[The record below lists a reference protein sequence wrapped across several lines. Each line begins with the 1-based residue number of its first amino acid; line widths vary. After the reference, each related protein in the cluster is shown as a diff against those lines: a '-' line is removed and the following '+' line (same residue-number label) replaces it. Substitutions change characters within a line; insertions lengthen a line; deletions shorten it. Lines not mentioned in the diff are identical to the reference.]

1 MRPIKLKIKGIN
13 SFIEEQVIDFEKLT
27 DRGFFGIFGPT
38 GSGKSTVLD
47 GITLAL
53 YGEVARESSNYIN
66 TNCESGNVSFE
77 FQIGGS
83 LPKRY
88 SVEREFKR
96 DKKTG
101 NPRSGKCKVVDITSG
116 EPVVLADSVNTV
128 KSTCRE
134 IIGLNLEDFTRTVVL
149 PQGKFSEF
157 LKLEGRD
164 RRVMLERLFN
174 LEDYGANLDRKLA
187 IEVNKEKIENSIL
200 TGELKG
206 YEDISEDREK
216 SKSEEYEN
224 SKKQLDSATKEF
236 KIIEKEYLESQEVW
250 SLQSELNNHRNIEKN
265 LKEKEN
271 EVEES
276 KKKIKLAECAA
287 RVMPHIVAYENTE
300 KEIAKG
306 KENESKL
313 KDDLEVVNI
322 KKINIEE
329 VWNNA
334 KNRKE
339 NELPTL
345 ILKEQNVK
353 EALEDQKALSIIED
367 EIKNLEFEKHKLNKD
382 KYEIEKSLESKN
394 KEIIE
399 VNLEVKSCE
408 EKIETLKIDNDF
420 KEKIRQGDRLFE
432 KYNELSKTVKDNINK
447 KEKLESEISQN
458 KISEKELNIK
468 LNEKLDIFRENES
481 LLKELIANV
490 PGNQDDLSKLQNE
503 AFASRE
509 TWNAFNRYSKDKEE
523 STKSIAVYKN
533 TFEENTVKRSDL
545 ENVIKDIKN
554 KIKELEVENLAHK
567 LREELIQ
574 GDTCPVCG
582 SSEHHKDK
590 IKHIDIKDF
599 KHIEEELENKEKE
612 LKIVESKITGSKT
625 NILLLEE
632 KIKECELAI
641 LGLGDEF
648 KKNSVVELEEKVSLL
663 DKSLK
668 NYNTQKEMLDIKIS
682 KIKDEGSNLRVDV
695 NKMKTLIESEEKQLI
710 EIKEEL
716 KKNTTNLEAVIVE
729 VDKLKN
735 ETGVSDF
742 RAKYKEIIEAEK
754 EREMLLNKVKTYRNN
769 LDILTT
775 RSKEFEKNISE
786 TKDRVITIETSIE
799 EKSKSKEEKATSIV
813 SRVGEVDDL
822 EGLLK
827 SIEESK
833 AEIENTFK
841 SADKEK
847 EEIDKSYQLNKE
859 MLIKV
864 SSEVHNLANR
874 IISDKEK
881 LGNSLEE
888 EGFENSQ
895 YVKENIMSK
904 EDITKVKEKIDK
916 YNLDLSKT
924 MGAIESVL
932 KKINNRELDEEVW
945 IKIQENKKQKEEA
958 ISELNKIN
966 IKIEE
971 ELKFIREKLEQLQG
985 LLKKRDKLAHKLG
998 LLEDLQKL
1006 FKGKKF
1012 VEFVATTRL
1021 KYVSVEASKRLKE
1034 ITNGSYGLEADD
1046 NGKFIIRDYKNG
1058 GSARDAS
1065 TLSGGEVFLAS
1076 LALALAL
1083 SAEIQLKGTA
1093 QLELFFLDEG
1103 FGTLDDNLLEVVMG
1117 SLEKIHN
1124 EKLKVGIISHVESIK
1139 NRVPVKLMITPAES
1153 GRGGSKVKIERT

>member
-13 SFIEEQVIDFEKLT
+13 SFIEEQVIDFDKLT

-83 LPKRY
+83 VPKRY
-88 SVEREFKR
+88 FVEREFKR

-101 NPRSGKCKVVDITSG
+101 NPRSGKCKVVEITSG
-116 EPVVLADSVNTV
+116 EPIILADAVNTV
-128 KSTCRE
+128 KLACRE

-157 LKLEGRD
+157 LKLEGKD

-174 LEDYGANLDRKLA
+174 LEEYGANLDRKLA
-187 IEVNKEKIENSIL
+187 REINKEKTENSMLI
-200 TGELKG
+200 GELKG

-216 SKSEEYEN
+216 AKNEESKN
-224 SKKQLDSATKEF
+224 SKKQLEQARKEF
-236 KIIEKEYLESQEVW
+236 EIIEKEYLENQDVW
-250 SLQSELNNHRNIEKN
+250 NLQSELSEHKNIEQN

-271 EVEES
+271 EIEES
-276 KKKIKLAECAA
+276 KKRIKLAESAA
-287 RVMPHIVAYENTE
+287 IVMPHIIAYENTE
-300 KEIAKG
+300 KEIAKA
-306 KENESKL
+306 KESESKL
-313 KDDLEVVNI
+313 KDELEIVNL
-322 KKINIEE
+322 KKISIEE
-329 VWNNA
+329 MWNSA

-353 EALEDQKALSIIED
+353 EALEDEKALKVIEGEIKDLEVEKEKLSNKVD
-367 EIKNLEFEKHKLNKD
+367 EIG
-382 KYEIEKSLESKN
+382 KSLKVTE
-394 KEIIE
+394 EEYLE
-399 VNLEVKSCE
+399 VNSKVKLCE

-420 KEKIRQGDRLFE
+420 KEKIRQGDRLYE
-432 KYNELSKTVKDNINK
+432 KYNELSKTVKDNSNK
-447 KEKLESEISQN
+447 KEKLENEILQH
-458 KISEKELNIK
+458 KISEKDLNVK
-468 LNEKLDIFRENES
+468 LKEKVAIFRENES
-481 LLKELIANV
+481 LLKELISNV

-503 AFASRE
+503 AFTSKE
-509 TWNAFNRYSKDKEE
+509 NWNAFNRYNKDKEE
-523 STKSIAVYKN
+523 ATKSMVVYKN
-533 TFEENTVKRSDL
+533 TLEENSEKRKEL
-545 ENVIKDIKN
+545 ENIVKNIKN

-567 LREELIQ
+567 LREELKN

-582 SSEHHKDK
+582 SNEHHKDK
-590 IKHIDIKDF
+590 IKHIEIKDF
-599 KHIEEELENKEKE
+599 KDIEEELENKEKE
-612 LKIVESKITGSKT
+612 LKIAESKITSSKT
-625 NILLLEE
+625 NILLLED
-632 KIKECELAI
+632 KIKECESQVVA
-641 LGLGDEF
+641 LGEEF
-648 KKNSVVELEEKVSLL
+648 KKNSVIELEEKVSLL
-663 DKSLK
+663 DKALK
-668 NYNTQKEMLDIKIS
+668 NYNTQKEMLESKIS

-695 NKMKTLIESEEKQLI
+695 NKVKALIDSEEKQLT
-710 EIKEEL
+710 ELKEEL
-716 KKNTTNLEAVIVE
+716 NKNSSNLDEITVE
-729 VDKLKN
+729 FNNLKN
-735 ETGVSDF
+735 ETGISDF
-742 RAKYKEIIEAEK
+742 RCKYKEIIEIEK
-754 EREMLLNKVKTYRNN
+754 ERENLLNKVKTYRNN
-769 LDILTT
+769 LDTLTI
-775 RSKEFEKNISE
+775 RSKELEKSINES
-786 TKDRVITIETSIE
+786 KDKVITLQTSIE
-799 EKSKSKEEKATSIV
+799 EKSKSKAEKATSIIN
-813 SRVGEVDDL
+813 RVGKVDDL
-822 EGLLK
+822 AQLLN
-827 SIEESK
+827 SIEISK

-841 SADKEK
+841 NVDKDK
-847 EEIDKSYQLNKE
+847 EEIDKTYQLNKE
-859 MLIKV
+859 MLITAL
-864 SSEVHNLANR
+864 SEVKNLSNR
-874 IISDKEK
+874 ITLDKENLEK
-881 LGNSLEE
+881 SLKEE
-888 EGFENSQ
+888 NFENSE

-904 EDITKVKEKIDK
+904 EDISNIKEAIDK
-916 YNLDLSKT
+916 YNSDLDKT
-924 MGAIESVL
+924 RGAIESIV
-932 KKINNRELDEEVW
+932 KKINNRALDEEAW
-945 IKIQENKKQKEEA
+945 IKIQGNKKEKEEE
-958 ISELNKIN
+958 IVELNKLN

-971 ELKFIREKLEQLQG
+971 ELKFIKEKLEQLQG

-1034 ITNGSYGLEADD
+1034 ITNGNYGLEADD

-1058 GSARDAS
+1058 GVARDAS

-1103 FGTLDDNLLEVVMG
+1103 FGTLDDNLLEVVMS

-1124 EKLKVGIISHVESIK
+1124 DKLKVGIISHVESIK

>member
-13 SFIEEQVIDFEKLT
+13 SFIEEQVIDFDKLT

-83 LPKRY
+83 VPKRY
-88 SVEREFKR
+88 SVDREFKR

-128 KSTCRE
+128 KATCRE

-157 LKLEGRD
+157 LKLEGKD

-174 LEDYGANLDRKLA
+174 LENYGANLDRKLA
-187 IEVNKEKIENSIL
+187 IEVNREKTENSIL
-200 TGELKG
+200 IGELKG
-206 YEDISEDREK
+206 YEDISCDIEK
-216 SKSEEYEN
+216 AKNEEFEN
-224 SKKQLDSATKEF
+224 SKKQLEEARKEF
-236 KIIEKEYLESQEVW
+236 KGIEKEYLESKEVW
-250 SLQSELNNHRNIEKN
+250 SLQSELNDYRDIEKN

-271 EVEES
+271 EIEES
-276 KKKIKLAECAA
+276 KKKIKIAECAA
-287 RVMPHIVAYENTE
+287 RVMPHIVAFENTE
-300 KEIAKG
+300 REIGRAKES
-306 KENESKL
+306 ESKL
-313 KDDLEVVNI
+313 KDELEIVNI
-322 KKINIEE
+322 KKISIEE
-329 VWNNA
+329 LWSNA

-353 EALEDQKALSIIED
+353 ESLEDQKALRVIEG
-367 EIKNLEFEKHKLNKD
+367 EIRNL
-382 KYEIEKSLESKN
+382 EIEKENLKN
-394 KEIIE
+394 KAAEIG
-399 VNLEVKSCE
+399 KSIKATEEEYLKVTSKIKLYE
-408 EKIETLKIDNDF
+408 EKIETLKIDNEF
-420 KEKIRQGDRLFE
+420 KEKISQGDRLFE
-432 KYNELSKTVKDNINK
+432 KYNELSKTVKDNTNK
-447 KEKLESEISQN
+447 KEKLESEISQH
-458 KISEKELNIK
+458 KISEKDLNVK
-468 LNEKLDIFRENES
+468 LNEKIAIFRENES

-533 TFEENTVKRSDL
+533 TLEENIGKRSDL
-545 ENVIKDIKN
+545 ENRIKDIKN

-567 LREELIQ
+567 LREELAQ

-582 SSEHHKDK
+582 ASEHHKDK
-590 IKHIDIKDF
+590 IKYIEIKDF
-599 KHIEEELENKEKE
+599 KDIEEELGNKEKE
-612 LKIVESKITGSKT
+612 FKIVESKITGSKT

-648 KKNSVVELEEKVSLL
+648 KKNSVIELEEKVSLL
-663 DKSLK
+663 DKALK
-668 NYNTQKEMLDIKIS
+668 NYNTQKEMLDLKIS

-695 NKMKTLIESEEKQLI
+695 NKMKTIIESEEKQLI
-710 EIKEEL
+710 ETKEDLE
-716 KKNTTNLEAVIVE
+716 KNSINLDVVRVE
-729 VDKLKN
+729 FDNLKN
-735 ETGVSDF
+735 ETGISDF
-742 RAKYKEIIEAEK
+742 RSKYKEIIETEK

-769 LDILTT
+769 LDILII
-775 RSKEFEKNISE
+775 RCKELEKSVSE
-786 TKDRVITIETSIE
+786 TNDRVIAIETSIG
-799 EKSKSKEEKATSIV
+799 EKSKSKEEKATSIIN
-813 SRVGEVDDL
+813 RVGEVDDL
-822 EGLLK
+822 EGLLQ
-827 SIEESK
+827 SIESLK
-833 AEIENTFK
+833 TEIENAFK
-841 SADKEK
+841 GLDKDK
-847 EEIDKSYQLNKE
+847 EEIDKAYQSNKE

-864 SSEVHNLANR
+864 TSEVHNLGNR

-881 LGNSLEE
+881 LENSLKE
-888 EGFENSQ
+888 EGFESSQ
-895 YVKENIMSK
+895 YVKENIISK
-904 EDITKVKEKIDK
+904 ESITKVKEEMDK
-916 YNLDLSKT
+916 YNSDLAKT

-945 IKIQENKKQKEEA
+945 IKIQENKNQKEEE
-958 ISELNKIN
+958 ISELNKLN
-966 IKIEE
+966 IKIEA

-1021 KYVSVEASKRLKE
+1021 KYVSIEASKRLKE

-1058 GSARDAS
+1058 GAARDAS

-1103 FGTLDDNLLEVVMG
+1103 FGTLDDNLLEVVMS

-1124 EKLKVGIISHVESIK
+1124 DKLKVGIISHVESIK